1 MKNYNY
7 NFSSS
12 RIFLRVIQTTW
23 QGKSNLDAISK
34 LQRTPLFRLLSKN
47 FYLFSLV
54 EIIRDRSDLA
64 IRNPLNLWFRGQLNS
79 FALCTRVHRLPVT
92 KFPNRIL
99 AICFRSSLVPFGSSP
114 VRFVS
119 ISFRFIFQYHNG
131 VIGSV

>member
-1 MKNYNY
+1 MRNYNY

-12 RIFLRVIQTTW
+12 RIFSRVIQTTW
-23 QGKSNLDAISK
+23 QEKSNLDAISK

-92 KFPNRIL
+92 KFPNRIF
-99 AICFRSSLVPFGSSP
+99 AICFRSSLVPFGSSS

-119 ISFRFIFQYHNG
+119 ISFRFIFQYHSS